1 MSADFEWPM
10 LLRRSLDSERIHSG
24 YLLAGPGDAPRN
36 SAIAFARG
44 LACTARD
51 QTRPCETCVECR
63 RSLDTNP
70 VKLDGTGRD
79 GPPYRHIGDH
89 PDLYWVDRGDST
101 RVRIGQVRALR
112 QALGM
117 GSFEGG
123 WRVVIVA
130 DAEWLNKEAQNG
142 LLHLLEEPP
151 DRTCLILVATTATAL
166 LATIRSRCQ
175 RVRFPA
181 EAPLALR
188 GEAASPE
195 LQTLG
200 EQFDNLAR
208 APLSQVLDWAEEY
221 RGNRSVAA
229 ENVETL
235 LAAGSQWLREC
246 VAAEVARLETAHP
259 APLLEAFD
267 ALAHCRRDLA
277 QRNANPQMV
286 AERALLAVRRA
297 VKP

>member
-1 MSADFEWPM
+1 MSAEFEWPT
-10 LLRRSLDSERIHSG
+10 LLRRSLDNERIHSA

-36 SAIAFARG
+36 SAVAFARG
-44 LACTARD
+44 LVCSANDRP
-51 QTRPCETCVECR
+51 RPCEACVECR
-63 RSLDTNP
+63 RSVDSAP
-70 VKLDGTGRD
+70 VALDGSGRE

-89 PDLYWVDRGDST
+89 PDLYWIDRGDST

-112 QALGM
+112 QTLGM

-130 DAEWLNKEAQNG
+130 DAEWLNKEAQNA

-151 DRTCLILVATTATAL
+151 DRTCLLLVTTTATAL

-181 EAPLALR
+181 EPPLALR

-195 LQTLG
+195 LQSLG
-200 EQFDNLAR
+200 EQFDNLAK

-229 ENVETL
+229 ENVEML

-246 VAAEVARLETAHP
+246 VAAEVARLEAAHP

-267 ALAHCRRDLA
+267 ALVHCRRDLA